1 MFLKRFGPYFSYLKP
16 VRKQFALGLGF
27 GLISA
32 AASGAGLPFI
42 IKFLVPLVTSDDKPQ
57 GMALILLLSS
67 IPLAFTLRA
76 LGGFLNAYYMAY
88 AGMHVL
94 ERLRIM
100 VFEKIQHLP
109 LAFFHKNNV
118 GDLMSRVMGD
128 TGQLQT
134 ALVKV
139 VNSLVKEPATLVSAI
154 GFLIY
159 LTISESEVAF
169 MLIALA
175 TIPACVLPIRA
186 IGTRILKKSRQA
198 QQQAGELNNVL
209 NENLSAV
216 REVRAYNLETREID
230 RFTAAVR
237 KLFQLALKTV
247 KYDKMLSP
255 LIELTTAFALSFS
268 LYVAVQ
274 RNISPEVI
282 ASILTALYMC
292 YEPIKKLG
300 GVSNTIRKA
309 QASLDRLEYVLHTD
323 DTVPEAD
330 NPKPLT
336 AVTGEICF
344 NNVTFAYDNEVALN
358 KVSAKIEPNQAIA
371 LVGPSGAGKTTFAN
385 LVPRFYD
392 VIQGSVT
399 LDGVD
404 IRELSKADL
413 RSQIALVSQESLLFS
428 DTIANN
434 IRLSKVD
441 ATLDEVKEAARM
453 AHAHDFIEAFEDG
466 YETLVGER
474 GSRLSGGQR
483 QRIAIARAFLKNAPI
498 IILDEPTS
506 ALDAESEHQIQAAL
520 EGLSKGRT
528 VLIIA
533 HRFSTIQ
540 HADRIFVFDD
550 GEIIAN
556 GTHTELY
563 QSNPLYTSL
572 YDKQAKTAL
581 STNSEPTES

>member
-42 IKFLVPLVTSDDKPQ
+42 IQYLVPLVTSDDKPE

-76 LGGFLNAYYMAY
+76 LGGFLNAYFMAY

-94 ERLRIM
+94 ERLRCM
-100 VFEKIQHLP
+100 VFEKIQFLP
-109 LAFFHKNNV
+109 VAFFHKNNV

-139 VNSLVKEPATLVSAI
+139 VNSLVKEPATLVSAV

-175 TIPACVLPIRA
+175 TVPACVLPIRA
-186 IGTRILKKSRQA
+186 IGSRILKKAKLA
-198 QQQAGELNNVL
+198 QNQAGELNNVL

-216 REVRAYNLETREID
+216 REVRAYSLETREID
-230 RFTAAVR
+230 RFSAAAR
-237 KLFQLALKTV
+237 KFFKLTLKTV
-247 KYDKMLSP
+247 KYDKALSP
-255 LIELTTAFALSFS
+255 LIELTTAFALCFS

-274 RNISPEVI
+274 KDIQPEII

-309 QASLDRLEYVLHTD
+309 QASLDRLEYVLLSE
-323 DTVPEAD
+323 DTVPEAA
-330 NPKPLT
+330 NPKSFRSV
-336 AVTGEICF
+336 AGEIEF
-344 NNVTFAYDNEVALN
+344 NNVTFSYDDEVALKSVN
-358 KVSAKIEPNQAIA
+358 VMIKPSQVIA

-392 VIQGSVT
+392 AVEGNVRI
-399 LDGVD
+399 DGIDV
-404 IRELSKADL
+404 RELDKHEL
-413 RSQIALVSQESLLFS
+413 RAQIALVSQESLLFS

-434 IRLSKVD
+434 IRLSKPD
-441 ATLDEVKEAARM
+441 ASLDEIHAAARM
-453 AHAHDFIEAFEDG
+453 ANAHDFIEAFQDG
-466 YETLVGER
+466 YDTLVGER

-483 QRIAIARAFLKNAPI
+483 QRIAIARAFLKDAPI

-506 ALDAESEHQIQAAL
+506 ALDAESEHNIQAAL
-520 EGLSKGRT
+520 ETLAKGRT

-540 HADRIFVFDD
+540 HADRIFVFED
-550 GEIIAN
+550 GHIIAQ
-556 GTHTELY
+556 GPHRELY
-563 QSNPLYTSL
+563 QSNKLYTSL
-572 YDKQAKTAL
+572 YDKQAKTAQ
-581 STNSEPTES
+581 SDHT

>member
-42 IKFLVPLVTSDDKPQ
+42 IQYLVPLVTSDDKPE
-57 GMALILLLSS
+57 GMALILLLLS
-67 IPLAFTLRA
+67 IPLAFSLRA

-94 ERLRIM
+94 ERLRCM
-100 VFEKIQHLP
+100 VFEKIQFLP

-139 VNSLVKEPATLVSAI
+139 VNSLVKEPATLVSAV

-175 TIPACVLPIRA
+175 TVPACVLPIRA
-186 IGTRILKKSRQA
+186 IGSRILKKAKLA
-198 QQQAGELNNVL
+198 QNQAGELNNVL

-216 REVRAYNLETREID
+216 REVRAYSLETREID
-230 RFTAAVR
+230 RFSAAAR
-237 KLFQLALKTV
+237 KLFKLTLKTV
-247 KYDKMLSP
+247 KYDKALSP
-255 LIELTTAFALSFS
+255 LIELTTAFALCFS

-274 RNISPEVI
+274 KDIQPEII

-309 QASLDRLEYVLHTD
+309 QASLDRLEYVLHSE
-323 DTVPEAD
+323 DTVPETES
-330 NPKPLT
+330 PKALGK
-336 AVTGEICF
+336 VSGEIHF
-344 NNVTFAYDNEVALN
+344 DNVTFRYAEEAALKSVN
-358 KVSAKIEPNQAIA
+358 VTINAGEAIA
-371 LVGPSGAGKTTFAN
+371 LIGPSGAGKTTFAN

-392 VIQGSVT
+392 AVEGNVSI
-399 LDGVD
+399 DGIDV
-404 IRELSKADL
+404 RELDKHEL
-413 RSQIALVSQESLLFS
+413 RAQIALVSQESLLFS

-434 IRLSKVD
+434 IRLSKPD
-441 ATLDEVKEAARM
+441 ASLDEIHAAARM
-453 AHAHDFIEAFEDG
+453 ANAHDFIEAFEDG
-466 YETLVGER
+466 YDTLVGER

-483 QRIAIARAFLKNAPI
+483 QRIAIARAFLKDAPI

-506 ALDAESEHQIQAAL
+506 ALDAESEHNIQAAL
-520 EGLSKGRT
+520 ETLAKGRT

-540 HADRIFVFDD
+540 HADRIFVFED
-550 GEIIAN
+550 GHIIAQ
-556 GTHTELY
+556 GPHRELY
-563 QSNPLYTSL
+563 QSNELYTSL
-572 YDKQAKTAL
+572 YDKQAKTTQ
-581 STNSEPTES
+581 SDHT

>member
-42 IKFLVPLVTSDDKPQ
+42 IQYLVPLVTSDDKPQ

-67 IPLAFTLRA
+67 IPLAFSLRA
-76 LGGFLNAYYMAY
+76 LGGFLNAYFMAY

-94 ERLRIM
+94 ERLRCM
-100 VFEKIQHLP
+100 VFEKIQFLP
-109 LAFFHKNNV
+109 VAFFHKNNV

-139 VNSLVKEPATLVSAI
+139 VNSLVKEPATLVSAV

-175 TIPACVLPIRA
+175 TVPACVLPIRA
-186 IGTRILKKSRQA
+186 IGSRILKKAKLA
-198 QQQAGELNNVL
+198 QNQAGELNNVL

-216 REVRAYNLETREID
+216 REVRAYSLETREIN
-230 RFTAAVR
+230 RFSAAAR
-237 KLFQLALKTV
+237 KFFKLTLKTV
-247 KYDKMLSP
+247 KYDKALSP
-255 LIELTTAFALSFS
+255 LIELTTAFALCFS

-274 RNISPEVI
+274 KDIQPEII

-309 QASLDRLEYVLHTD
+309 QASLDRLEYVLHSE
-323 DTVPEAD
+323 DTVPEAV
-330 NPKPLT
+330 NPKSFQSV
-336 AVTGEICF
+336 AGEIEF
-344 NNVTFAYDNEVALN
+344 NNVTFSYDDEVALKSVN
-358 KVSAKIEPNQAIA
+358 VMIKPSQVIA

-392 VIQGSVT
+392 AVEGNVSI
-399 LDGVD
+399 DGIDV
-404 IRELSKADL
+404 RELDKHGL
-413 RSQIALVSQESLLFS
+413 RAQIALVSQESLLFS

-434 IRLSKVD
+434 IRLSKPD
-441 ATLDEVKEAARM
+441 ASLDEIHAAARM
-453 AHAHDFIEAFEDG
+453 ANAHDFIEAFEDG
-466 YETLVGER
+466 YDTLVGER

-483 QRIAIARAFLKNAPI
+483 QRIAIARAFLKDAPI

-506 ALDAESEHQIQAAL
+506 ALDAESEHNIQAAL
-520 EGLSKGRT
+520 ETLAKGRT
-528 VLIIA
+528 VIIIA

-540 HADRIFVFDD
+540 HADRIFVFED
-550 GEIIAN
+550 GHIIAQ
-556 GTHTELY
+556 GPHRELY
-563 QSNPLYTSL
+563 QSNELYTSL
-572 YDKQAKTAL
+572 YDKQAKTTQ
-581 STNSEPTES
+581 SDHT

>member
-42 IKFLVPLVTSDDKPQ
+42 IQYLVPLVTSDDKPQ

-67 IPLAFTLRA
+67 IPLAFSLRA
-76 LGGFLNAYYMAY
+76 LGGFLNAYFMAY

-94 ERLRIM
+94 ERLRCM
-100 VFEKIQHLP
+100 VFEKIQFLP
-109 LAFFHKNNV
+109 VAFFHKNNV

-139 VNSLVKEPATLVSAI
+139 VNSLVKEPATLVSAV

-175 TIPACVLPIRA
+175 TVPACVLPIRA
-186 IGTRILKKSRQA
+186 IGSRILKKAKLA
-198 QQQAGELNNVL
+198 QNQAGELNNVL

-216 REVRAYNLETREID
+216 REVRAYSLETREID
-230 RFTAAVR
+230 RFSAAAR
-237 KLFQLALKTV
+237 KLFKLTLKTV
-247 KYDKMLSP
+247 KYDKALSP
-255 LIELTTAFALSFS
+255 LIELTTAFALCFS

-274 RNISPEVI
+274 KDIQPEII

-309 QASLDRLEYVLHTD
+309 QASLDRLEYVLHSV
-323 DTVPEAD
+323 DTVPEAA
-330 NPKPLT
+330 NPKSFQSV
-336 AVTGEICF
+336 AGEIEF
-344 NNVTFAYDNEVALN
+344 NNVTFSYDDEVALKSVN
-358 KVSAKIEPNQAIA
+358 VMIKPSQVIA

-392 VIQGSVT
+392 AVEGNVRI
-399 LDGVD
+399 DGIDV
-404 IRELSKADL
+404 RELDKHEL
-413 RSQIALVSQESLLFS
+413 RAQIALVSQESLLFS

-434 IRLSKVD
+434 IRLGKPE
-441 ATLDEVKEAARM
+441 ATLEEIKRAARM
-453 AHAHDFIEAFEDG
+453 ANAHDFIEAFQDG
-466 YETLVGER
+466 YDTLVGER

-483 QRIAIARAFLKNAPI
+483 QRIAIARAFLKDAPI

-506 ALDAESEHQIQAAL
+506 ALDAESEHNIQTAL
-520 EGLSKGRT
+520 ETLAKGRT

-540 HADRIFVFDD
+540 HADSIFVFED
-550 GEIIAN
+550 GHIIAQ
-556 GTHTELY
+556 GPHRELY
-563 QSNPLYTSL
+563 QSNELYTSL
-572 YDKQAKTAL
+572 YDKQAKTAQ
-581 STNSEPTES
+581 SDHT

>member
-42 IKFLVPLVTSDDKPQ
+42 IQYLVPLVTSDDKPQ

-67 IPLAFTLRA
+67 IPLAFSLRA
-76 LGGFLNAYYMAY
+76 LGGFLNAYFMAY

-94 ERLRIM
+94 ERLRCM
-100 VFEKIQHLP
+100 VFEKIQFLP
-109 LAFFHKNNV
+109 VAFFHKNNV

-139 VNSLVKEPATLVSAI
+139 VNSLVKEPATLVSAV

-175 TIPACVLPIRA
+175 TVPACVLPIRA
-186 IGTRILKKSRQA
+186 IGSRILKKAKLA
-198 QQQAGELNNVL
+198 QNQAGELNNVL

-216 REVRAYNLETREID
+216 REVRAYSLETREID
-230 RFTAAVR
+230 RFSAAAR
-237 KLFQLALKTV
+237 KLFKLTLKTV
-247 KYDKMLSP
+247 KYDKALSP
-255 LIELTTAFALSFS
+255 LIELTTAFALCFS

-274 RNISPEVI
+274 KDIQPEII

-309 QASLDRLEYVLHTD
+309 QASLDRLEYVLHSV
-323 DTVPEAD
+323 DTVPEAA
-330 NPKPLT
+330 NPKSFQSV
-336 AVTGEICF
+336 AGEIEF
-344 NNVTFAYDNEVALN
+344 NNVTFSYDDEVALKSVN
-358 KVSAKIEPNQAIA
+358 VMIKPSQVIA

-392 VIQGSVT
+392 AVEGNVSI
-399 LDGVD
+399 DGIDV
-404 IRELSKADL
+404 RELDKHEL
-413 RSQIALVSQESLLFS
+413 RAQIALVSQESLLFS

-434 IRLSKVD
+434 IRLGKPE
-441 ATLDEVKEAARM
+441 ATLEEIKRAARM
-453 AHAHDFIEAFEDG
+453 ANAHDFIEAFQDG
-466 YETLVGER
+466 YDTLVGER

-483 QRIAIARAFLKNAPI
+483 QRIAIARAFLKDAPI

-506 ALDAESEHQIQAAL
+506 ALDAESEHNIQTAL
-520 EGLSKGRT
+520 ETLAKGRT

-540 HADRIFVFDD
+540 HADSIFVFED
-550 GEIIAN
+550 GHIIAQ
-556 GTHTELY
+556 GPHRELY
-563 QSNPLYTSL
+563 QSNELYTSL
-572 YDKQAKTAL
+572 YDKQAKTTQ
-581 STNSEPTES
+581 SDHT

>member
-42 IKFLVPLVTSDDKPQ
+42 IQYLVPLVTSDDKPQ

-67 IPLAFTLRA
+67 IPLAFSLRA
-76 LGGFLNAYYMAY
+76 LGGFLNAYFMAY

-94 ERLRIM
+94 ERLRCM
-100 VFEKIQHLP
+100 VFEKIQFLP
-109 LAFFHKNNV
+109 VAFFHKNNV

-139 VNSLVKEPATLVSAI
+139 VNSLVKEPATLVSAV

-175 TIPACVLPIRA
+175 TVPACVLPIRA
-186 IGTRILKKSRQA
+186 IGSRILKKAKLA
-198 QQQAGELNNVL
+198 QNQAGELNNVL

-216 REVRAYNLETREID
+216 REVRAYSLETREIN
-230 RFTAAVR
+230 RFSAAAR
-237 KLFQLALKTV
+237 KLFKLTLKTV
-247 KYDKMLSP
+247 KYDKALSP
-255 LIELTTAFALSFS
+255 LIELTTAFALCFS

-274 RNISPEVI
+274 KDIQPEII

-309 QASLDRLEYVLHTD
+309 QASLDRLEYVLHSE
-323 DTVPEAD
+323 DTVPEAV
-330 NPKPLT
+330 NPKSFQSV
-336 AVTGEICF
+336 AGEIEF
-344 NNVTFAYDNEVALN
+344 NNVTFSYDDEVALKSVN
-358 KVSAKIEPNQAIA
+358 VMIKPSQVIA

-392 VIQGSVT
+392 AVEGNVSI
-399 LDGVD
+399 DGIDV
-404 IRELSKADL
+404 RELDKHEL
-413 RSQIALVSQESLLFS
+413 RAQIALVSQESLLFS

-434 IRLSKVD
+434 IRLGKPE
-441 ATLDEVKEAARM
+441 ATLEEIKRAARM
-453 AHAHDFIEAFEDG
+453 ANAHDFIEAFQDG
-466 YETLVGER
+466 YDTLVGER

-483 QRIAIARAFLKNAPI
+483 QRIAIARALLKDAPI

-506 ALDAESEHQIQAAL
+506 ALDAESEHNIQAAL
-520 EGLSKGRT
+520 ETLAKGRT

-540 HADRIFVFDD
+540 HADSIFVFED
-550 GEIIAN
+550 GHIIAQ
-556 GTHTELY
+556 GPHRELY
-563 QSNPLYTSL
+563 QSNELYTSL
-572 YDKQAKTAL
+572 YDKQAKTTQ
-581 STNSEPTES
+581 SDHT

>member
-42 IKFLVPLVTSDDKPQ
+42 IQYLVPLVTSDDKPQ

-67 IPLAFTLRA
+67 IPLAFSLRA
-76 LGGFLNAYYMAY
+76 LGGFLNAYFMAY

-94 ERLRIM
+94 ERLRCM
-100 VFEKIQHLP
+100 VFEKIQFLP
-109 LAFFHKNNV
+109 VAFFHKNNV

-139 VNSLVKEPATLVSAI
+139 VNSLVKEPATLVSAV

-175 TIPACVLPIRA
+175 TVPACVLPIRA
-186 IGTRILKKSRQA
+186 IGSRILKKAKLA
-198 QQQAGELNNVL
+198 QNQAGELNNVL

-216 REVRAYNLETREID
+216 REVRAYSLETREID
-230 RFTAAVR
+230 RFSAAAR
-237 KLFQLALKTV
+237 KLFKLTLKTV
-247 KYDKMLSP
+247 KYDKALSP
-255 LIELTTAFALSFS
+255 LIELTTAFALCFS

-274 RNISPEVI
+274 KDIQPEII

-309 QASLDRLEYVLHTD
+309 QASLDRLEYVLHSE
-323 DTVPEAD
+323 DTVPEAA
-330 NPKPLT
+330 NPKSFQSV
-336 AVTGEICF
+336 AGEIEF
-344 NNVTFAYDNEVALN
+344 NNVTFSYDDEVALKSVN
-358 KVSAKIEPNQAIA
+358 VMIKPSQVIA

-392 VIQGSVT
+392 AVEGNVSI
-399 LDGVD
+399 DGIDV
-404 IRELSKADL
+404 RELDKHEL
-413 RSQIALVSQESLLFS
+413 RAQIALVSQESLLFS

-434 IRLSKVD
+434 IRLGKPE
-441 ATLDEVKEAARM
+441 ATLEEIKRAARM
-453 AHAHDFIEAFEDG
+453 ANAHDFIEAFQDG
-466 YETLVGER
+466 YDTLVGER

-483 QRIAIARAFLKNAPI
+483 QRIAIARAFLKDAPI

-506 ALDAESEHQIQAAL
+506 ALDAESEHNIQAAL
-520 EGLSKGRT
+520 ETLAKGRT

-540 HADRIFVFDD
+540 HADSIFVFED
-550 GEIIAN
+550 GHIIAQ
-556 GTHTELY
+556 GPHRELY
-563 QSNPLYTSL
+563 QSNELYTSL
-572 YDKQAKTAL
+572 YDKQAKTTQ
-581 STNSEPTES
+581 SDHT

>member
-42 IKFLVPLVTSDDKPQ
+42 IQYLVPLVTSDDKPE
-57 GMALILLLSS
+57 GMALILLLLS
-67 IPLAFTLRA
+67 IPLAFSLRA

-139 VNSLVKEPATLVSAI
+139 VNSLVKEPATLVSAV

-175 TIPACVLPIRA
+175 TVPACVLPIRA
-186 IGTRILKKSRQA
+186 IGSRILKKAKLA
-198 QQQAGELNNVL
+198 QNQAGELNNVL

-216 REVRAYNLETREID
+216 REVRAYSLETREID
-230 RFTAAVR
+230 RFSAAAR
-237 KLFQLALKTV
+237 KLFKLTLKTV
-247 KYDKMLSP
+247 KYDKALSP
-255 LIELTTAFALSFS
+255 LIELTTAFALCFS

-274 RNISPEVI
+274 KDIQPEII

-300 GVSNTIRKA
+300 AVSNTIRQA
-309 QASLDRLEYVLHTD
+309 QASLDRLEYVLHSE
-323 DTVPEAD
+323 DTVPETES
-330 NPKPLT
+330 PKALGKIS
-336 AVTGEICF
+336 GEIHF
-344 NNVTFAYDNEVALN
+344 DNVTFRYAEEAALKSVN
-358 KVSAKIEPNQAIA
+358 VTINAGEAIA
-371 LVGPSGAGKTTFAN
+371 LIGPSGAGKTTFAN

-392 VIQGSVT
+392 AVEGNVRI
-399 LDGVD
+399 DGIDV
-404 IRELSKADL
+404 RELDKHEL
-413 RSQIALVSQESLLFS
+413 RAQIALVSQESLLFS
-428 DTIANN
+428 DTITNN
-434 IRLSKVD
+434 IRLSKPD
-441 ATLDEVKEAARM
+441 ASLDEIHAAARM
-453 AHAHDFIEAFEDG
+453 ANAHDFIEAFDDG
-466 YETLVGER
+466 YDTLVGER

-483 QRIAIARAFLKNAPI
+483 QRIAIARAFLKDAPI

-506 ALDAESEHQIQAAL
+506 ALDAESEHNIQAAL
-520 EGLSKGRT
+520 ETLAKGRT

-540 HADRIFVFDD
+540 HADRIFVFED
-550 GEIIAN
+550 GHIIAQ
-556 GTHTELY
+556 GPHRELY
-563 QSNPLYTSL
+563 QSNELYTSL
-572 YDKQAKTAL
+572 YDKQAKTAQ
-581 STNSEPTES
+581 SDHT

>member
-42 IKFLVPLVTSDDKPQ
+42 IQYLVPLVTSDDKPE
-57 GMALILLLSS
+57 GMALILLLLS
-67 IPLAFTLRA
+67 IPLAFSLRA

-154 GFLIY
+154 GFLIF

-175 TIPACVLPIRA
+175 TVPACVLPIRA
-186 IGTRILKKSRQA
+186 IGSRILKKAKLA
-198 QQQAGELNNVL
+198 QNQAGELNNVL

-230 RFTAAVR
+230 RFSAAAR
-237 KLFQLALKTV
+237 KLFKLTLKTV
-247 KYDKMLSP
+247 KYDKALSP
-255 LIELTTAFALSFS
+255 LIELTTAFALCFS

-274 RNISPEVI
+274 KDIQPEII

-300 GVSNTIRKA
+300 AVSNTIRQA
-309 QASLDRLEYVLHTD
+309 QASLDRLEYVLHSE
-323 DTVPEAD
+323 DTVPETES
-330 NPKPLT
+330 PKAL
-336 AVTGEICF
+336 GKISGQIHF
-344 NNVTFAYDNEVALN
+344 DNVTFRYAEEAALKSVN
-358 KVSAKIEPNQAIA
+358 VTINAGEAIA
-371 LVGPSGAGKTTFAN
+371 LIGPSGAGKTTFAN

-392 VIQGSVT
+392 AVEGNVRI
-399 LDGVD
+399 DGIDV
-404 IRELSKADL
+404 RELDKHEL
-413 RSQIALVSQESLLFS
+413 RAQIALVSQESLLFS
-428 DTIANN
+428 DTITNN
-434 IRLSKVD
+434 IRLSKPD
-441 ATLDEVKEAARM
+441 ASLDEIHAAARM
-453 AHAHDFIEAFEDG
+453 ANAHDFIEAFEDG
-466 YETLVGER
+466 YDTLVGER

-483 QRIAIARAFLKNAPI
+483 QRIAIARAFLKDAPI

-506 ALDAESEHQIQAAL
+506 ALDAESEHNIQAAL
-520 EGLSKGRT
+520 ETLAKGRT

-540 HADRIFVFDD
+540 HADRIFVFED
-550 GEIIAN
+550 GHIIAQ
-556 GTHTELY
+556 GPHRELY
-563 QSNPLYTSL
+563 QSNELYTSL
-572 YDKQAKTAL
+572 YDKQAKTAQ
-581 STNSEPTES
+581 SDHT

>member
-42 IKFLVPLVTSDDKPQ
+42 IQYLVPLVTSDDKPE
-57 GMALILLLSS
+57 GMALILLLLS
-67 IPLAFTLRA
+67 IPLAFSLRA

-139 VNSLVKEPATLVSAI
+139 VNSLVKEPATLVSAV

-175 TIPACVLPIRA
+175 TVPACVLPIRA
-186 IGTRILKKSRQA
+186 IGSRILKKAKLA
-198 QQQAGELNNVL
+198 QNQAGELNNVL

-216 REVRAYNLETREID
+216 REVRAYSLETREID
-230 RFTAAVR
+230 RFSAAAR
-237 KLFQLALKTV
+237 KLFKLTLKTV
-247 KYDKMLSP
+247 KYDKALSP
-255 LIELTTAFALSFS
+255 LIELTTAFALCFS

-274 RNISPEVI
+274 KDIQPEII

-300 GVSNTIRKA
+300 AVSNTIRQA
-309 QASLDRLEYVLHTD
+309 QASLDRLEYVLHSE
-323 DTVPEAD
+323 DTVPETES
-330 NPKPLT
+330 PKALGKIS
-336 AVTGEICF
+336 GEIHF
-344 NNVTFAYDNEVALN
+344 DNVTFRYAEEAALKSVN
-358 KVSAKIEPNQAIA
+358 VTINAGEAIA
-371 LVGPSGAGKTTFAN
+371 LIGPSGAGKTTFAN

-392 VIQGSVT
+392 AVEGNVRI
-399 LDGVD
+399 DGIDV
-404 IRELSKADL
+404 RELDKHEL
-413 RSQIALVSQESLLFS
+413 RAQIALVSQESLLFS
-428 DTIANN
+428 DTITNN
-434 IRLSKVD
+434 IRLSKPD
-441 ATLDEVKEAARM
+441 ASLDEIHAAARM
-453 AHAHDFIEAFEDG
+453 ANAHDFIEAFEDG
-466 YETLVGER
+466 YDTLVGER

-483 QRIAIARAFLKNAPI
+483 QRIAIARAFLKDAPI

-506 ALDAESEHQIQAAL
+506 ALDAESEHNIQAAL
-520 EGLSKGRT
+520 ETLAKGRT

-540 HADRIFVFDD
+540 HADRIFVFED
-550 GEIIAN
+550 GHIIAQ
-556 GTHTELY
+556 GPHRELY
-563 QSNPLYTSL
+563 QSNELYTSL
-572 YDKQAKTAL
+572 YDKQAKTAQ
-581 STNSEPTES
+581 SDHT

>member
-42 IKFLVPLVTSDDKPQ
+42 IQYLVPLVTSDDKPE
-57 GMALILLLSS
+57 GMALILLLLS
-67 IPLAFTLRA
+67 IPLAFSLRA

-139 VNSLVKEPATLVSAI
+139 VNSLVKEPATLVSAV

-175 TIPACVLPIRA
+175 TVPACVLPIRA
-186 IGTRILKKSRQA
+186 IGSRILKKAKLA
-198 QQQAGELNNVL
+198 QNQAGELNNVL

-230 RFTAAVR
+230 RFSAAAR
-237 KLFQLALKTV
+237 KLFKLALKTV
-247 KYDKMLSP
+247 KYDKALSP
-255 LIELTTAFALSFS
+255 LIELTTAFALCFS

-274 RNISPEVI
+274 KDIQPEII

-300 GVSNTIRKA
+300 AVSNTIRQA
-309 QASLDRLEYVLHTD
+309 QASLDRLEYVLHSE
-323 DTVPEAD
+323 DTVPETES
-330 NPKPLT
+330 PKAL
-336 AVTGEICF
+336 GKISGQIHF
-344 NNVTFAYDNEVALN
+344 DNVTFRYAEEAALKSVN
-358 KVSAKIEPNQAIA
+358 VTINAGEAIA
-371 LVGPSGAGKTTFAN
+371 LIGPSGAGKTTFAN

-392 VIQGSVT
+392 AVEGNVRI
-399 LDGVD
+399 DGIDV
-404 IRELSKADL
+404 RELDKHEL
-413 RSQIALVSQESLLFS
+413 RAQIALVSQESLLFS
-428 DTIANN
+428 DTITNN
-434 IRLSKVD
+434 IRLSKPD
-441 ATLDEVKEAARM
+441 ASLDEIHAAARM
-453 AHAHDFIEAFEDG
+453 ANAHDFIEAFEDG
-466 YETLVGER
+466 YDTLVGER

-483 QRIAIARAFLKNAPI
+483 QRIAIARAFLKDAPI

-506 ALDAESEHQIQAAL
+506 ALDAESEHNIQAAL
-520 EGLSKGRT
+520 ETLAKGRT

-540 HADRIFVFDD
+540 HADRIFVFED
-550 GEIIAN
+550 GHIIAQ
-556 GTHTELY
+556 GPHRELY
-563 QSNPLYTSL
+563 QSNELYTSL
-572 YDKQAKTAL
+572 YDKQAKTTQ
-581 STNSEPTES
+581 SDHT

>member
-42 IKFLVPLVTSDDKPQ
+42 IQYLVPLVTSDDKPQ

-67 IPLAFTLRA
+67 IPLAFSLRA
-76 LGGFLNAYYMAY
+76 LGGFLNAYFMAY

-94 ERLRIM
+94 ERLRCM
-100 VFEKIQHLP
+100 VFEKIQFLP
-109 LAFFHKNNV
+109 VAFFHKNNV

-139 VNSLVKEPATLVSAI
+139 VNSLVKEPATLVSAV

-175 TIPACVLPIRA
+175 TVPACVLPIRA
-186 IGTRILKKSRQA
+186 IGSRILKKAKLA
-198 QQQAGELNNVL
+198 QNQAGELNNVL

-216 REVRAYNLETREID
+216 REVRAYSLETREID
-230 RFTAAVR
+230 RFSAAAR
-237 KLFQLALKTV
+237 KLFKLTLKTV
-247 KYDKMLSP
+247 KYDKALSP
-255 LIELTTAFALSFS
+255 LIELTTAFALCFS

-274 RNISPEVI
+274 KDIQPEII

-309 QASLDRLEYVLHTD
+309 QASLDRLEYVLHSV
-323 DTVPEAD
+323 DTVPEAA
-330 NPKPLT
+330 NPKSFQSV
-336 AVTGEICF
+336 AGEIEF
-344 NNVTFAYDNEVALN
+344 NNVTFSYDDEVALKSVN
-358 KVSAKIEPNQAIA
+358 VMIKPSQVIA

-392 VIQGSVT
+392 AVEGNVSI
-399 LDGVD
+399 DGIDV
-404 IRELSKADL
+404 RELDKHEL
-413 RSQIALVSQESLLFS
+413 RAQIALVSQESLLFS

-434 IRLSKVD
+434 IRLGKPE
-441 ATLDEVKEAARM
+441 ATLEEIKRAARM
-453 AHAHDFIEAFEDG
+453 ANAHDFIEAFQDG
-466 YETLVGER
+466 YDTLVGER

-483 QRIAIARAFLKNAPI
+483 QRIAIARAFLKDAPI

-506 ALDAESEHQIQAAL
+506 ALDAESEHNIQAAL
-520 EGLSKGRT
+520 ETLAKGRT

-540 HADRIFVFDD
+540 HADSIFVFED
-550 GEIIAN
+550 GHIIAQ
-556 GTHTELY
+556 GPHRELY
-563 QSNPLYTSL
+563 QSNELYTSL
-572 YDKQAKTAL
+572 YDKQAKTTQ
-581 STNSEPTES
+581 SDHT

>member
-42 IKFLVPLVTSDDKPQ
+42 IQYLVPLVTSDDKPE
-57 GMALILLLSS
+57 GMALILLLLS
-67 IPLAFTLRA
+67 IPLAFSLRA

-154 GFLIY
+154 GFLIF

-175 TIPACVLPIRA
+175 TVPACVLPIRA
-186 IGTRILKKSRQA
+186 IGSRILKKAKLA
-198 QQQAGELNNVL
+198 QNQAGELNNVL

-216 REVRAYNLETREID
+216 REVRAYSLETREID
-230 RFTAAVR
+230 RFSAAAR
-237 KLFQLALKTV
+237 KLFKLTLKTV
-247 KYDKMLSP
+247 KYDKALSP
-255 LIELTTAFALSFS
+255 LIELTTAFALCFS

-274 RNISPEVI
+274 KDIQPEII

-309 QASLDRLEYVLHTD
+309 QASLDRLEYVLHSE
-323 DTVPEAD
+323 DTVPEAA
-330 NPKPLT
+330 NPKSFQSV
-336 AVTGEICF
+336 AGEIEF
-344 NNVTFAYDNEVALN
+344 NNVTFSYDDEVALKSVN
-358 KVSAKIEPNQAIA
+358 VTINAGEAIA
-371 LVGPSGAGKTTFAN
+371 LIGPSGAGKTTFAN

-392 VIQGSVT
+392 AVEGNVRI
-399 LDGVD
+399 DGIDV
-404 IRELSKADL
+404 RELDKHEL
-413 RSQIALVSQESLLFS
+413 RAQIALVSQESLLFS
-428 DTIANN
+428 DTITNN
-434 IRLSKVD
+434 IRLSKPD
-441 ATLDEVKEAARM
+441 ASLDEIHAAARM
-453 AHAHDFIEAFEDG
+453 ANAHDFIEAFEDG
-466 YETLVGER
+466 YDTLVGER

-483 QRIAIARAFLKNAPI
+483 QRIAIARAFLKDAPI

-506 ALDAESEHQIQAAL
+506 ALDAESEHNIQAAL
-520 EGLSKGRT
+520 ETLAKGRT

-540 HADRIFVFDD
+540 HADRIFVFED
-550 GEIIAN
+550 GHIIAQ
-556 GTHTELY
+556 GPHRELY
-563 QSNPLYTSL
+563 QSNELYTSL
-572 YDKQAKTAL
+572 YDKQAKTTQ
-581 STNSEPTES
+581 SDHT

>member
-1 MFLKRFGPYFSYLKP
+1 MFLKRFGPYFNYLKP

-42 IKFLVPLVTSDDKPQ
+42 IQYLVPLVTSDDKPE
-57 GMALILLLSS
+57 GMALILLLLS
-67 IPLAFTLRA
+67 IPLAFSLRA

-139 VNSLVKEPATLVSAI
+139 VNSLVKEPATLVSAV

-175 TIPACVLPIRA
+175 TVPACVLPIRA
-186 IGTRILKKSRQA
+186 IGSRILKKAKLA
-198 QQQAGELNNVL
+198 QNQAGELNNVL

-216 REVRAYNLETREID
+216 REVRAYNLEAREID
-230 RFTAAVR
+230 RFSAAAR
-237 KLFQLALKTV
+237 KLFKLALKTV
-247 KYDKMLSP
+247 KYDKALSP
-255 LIELTTAFALSFS
+255 LIELTTAFALCFS

-274 RNISPEVI
+274 KDIQPEII

-300 GVSNTIRKA
+300 AVSNTIRQA
-309 QASLDRLEYVLHTD
+309 QASLDRLEYVLHSE
-323 DTVPEAD
+323 DTVPETES
-330 NPKPLT
+330 PKALGK
-336 AVTGEICF
+336 VSGEIHF
-344 NNVTFAYDNEVALN
+344 DNVTFRYAEEAALKSVN
-358 KVSAKIEPNQAIA
+358 VTINAGEAIA
-371 LVGPSGAGKTTFAN
+371 LIGPSGAGKTTFAN

-392 VIQGSVT
+392 AVEGNVRIDGIDVRK
-399 LDGVD
+399 LDKH
-404 IRELSKADL
+404 ELRA
-413 RSQIALVSQESLLFS
+413 QIALVSQESLLFS

-434 IRLSKVD
+434 IRLSKPD
-441 ATLDEVKEAARM
+441 ASLDEIHAAARM
-453 AHAHDFIEAFEDG
+453 ANAHDFIEAFEDG
-466 YETLVGER
+466 YDTLVGER

-483 QRIAIARAFLKNAPI
+483 QRIAIARAFLKDAPI

-506 ALDAESEHQIQAAL
+506 ALDAESEHNIQAAL
-520 EGLSKGRT
+520 ETLAKGRT

-540 HADRIFVFDD
+540 HADRIFVFED
-550 GEIIAN
+550 GHIIAQ
-556 GTHTELY
+556 GPHRELY
-563 QSNPLYTSL
+563 QSNELYTSL
-572 YDKQAKTAL
+572 YDKQAKTAQ
-581 STNSEPTES
+581 SDHT

>member
-42 IKFLVPLVTSDDKPQ
+42 IQYLVPLVTSDDKPE
-57 GMALILLLSS
+57 GMALILLLLS
-67 IPLAFTLRA
+67 IPLAFSLRA

-139 VNSLVKEPATLVSAI
+139 VNSLVKEPATLVSAV

-175 TIPACVLPIRA
+175 TVPACVLPIRA
-186 IGTRILKKSRQA
+186 IGSRILKKAKLA
-198 QQQAGELNNVL
+198 QNQAGELNNVL

-216 REVRAYNLETREID
+216 REVRAYSLETREID
-230 RFTAAVR
+230 RFSAAAR
-237 KLFQLALKTV
+237 KLFKLTLKTV
-247 KYDKMLSP
+247 KYDKALSP
-255 LIELTTAFALSFS
+255 LIELTTAFALCFS

-274 RNISPEVI
+274 KDIQPEII

-300 GVSNTIRKA
+300 AVSNTIRQA
-309 QASLDRLEYVLHTD
+309 QASLDRLEYVLHSE
-323 DTVPEAD
+323 DTVPETES
-330 NPKPLT
+330 PKALGKIS
-336 AVTGEICF
+336 GEIHF
-344 NNVTFAYDNEVALN
+344 DNVTFRYAEEAALKSVN
-358 KVSAKIEPNQAIA
+358 VTINAGEAIA
-371 LVGPSGAGKTTFAN
+371 LIGPSGAGKTTFAN

-392 VIQGSVT
+392 AVEGNVRI
-399 LDGVD
+399 DGIDV
-404 IRELSKADL
+404 RELDKHEL
-413 RSQIALVSQESLLFS
+413 RAQIALVSQESLLFS

-434 IRLSKVD
+434 IRLSKPD
-441 ATLDEVKEAARM
+441 ASLDEIHAAARM
-453 AHAHDFIEAFEDG
+453 ANAHDFIEAFEDG
-466 YETLVGER
+466 YDTLVGER

-483 QRIAIARAFLKNAPI
+483 QRIAIARAFLKDAPI

-506 ALDAESEHQIQAAL
+506 ALDAESEHNIQAAL
-520 EGLSKGRT
+520 ETLAKGRT

-540 HADRIFVFDD
+540 HADRIFVFED
-550 GEIIAN
+550 GHIIAQ
-556 GTHTELY
+556 GPHRELY
-563 QSNPLYTSL
+563 QSNELYTSL
-572 YDKQAKTAL
+572 YDKQAKTTQ
-581 STNSEPTES
+581 SDHT

>member
-42 IKFLVPLVTSDDKPQ
+42 IQYLVPLVTSDDKPE
-57 GMALILLLSS
+57 GMALILLLLS
-67 IPLAFTLRA
+67 IPLAFSLRA

-139 VNSLVKEPATLVSAI
+139 VNSLVKEPATLVSAV

-175 TIPACVLPIRA
+175 TVPACVLPIRA
-186 IGTRILKKSRQA
+186 IGSRILKKAKLA
-198 QQQAGELNNVL
+198 QNQAGELNNVL

-216 REVRAYNLETREID
+216 REVRAYSLETREID
-230 RFTAAVR
+230 RFSAAAR
-237 KLFQLALKTV
+237 KLFKLTLKTV
-247 KYDKMLSP
+247 KYDKALSP
-255 LIELTTAFALSFS
+255 LIELTTAFALCFS

-274 RNISPEVI
+274 KDIQPEII

-300 GVSNTIRKA
+300 AVSNTIRQA
-309 QASLDRLEYVLHTD
+309 QASLDRLEYVLHSE
-323 DTVPEAD
+323 DTVPETES
-330 NPKPLT
+330 PKALGKIS
-336 AVTGEICF
+336 GEIHF
-344 NNVTFAYDNEVALN
+344 DNVTFRYAEEAALKSVN
-358 KVSAKIEPNQAIA
+358 VTINAGEAIA
-371 LVGPSGAGKTTFAN
+371 LIGPSGAGKTTFAN

-392 VIQGSVT
+392 AVEGNVRI
-399 LDGVD
+399 DGIDV
-404 IRELSKADL
+404 RELDKHEL
-413 RSQIALVSQESLLFS
+413 RAQIALVSQESLLFS
-428 DTIANN
+428 DTITNN
-434 IRLSKVD
+434 IRLSKPD
-441 ATLDEVKEAARM
+441 ASLDEIHAAARM
-453 AHAHDFIEAFEDG
+453 ANAHDFIEAFEDG
-466 YETLVGER
+466 YDTLVGER

-483 QRIAIARAFLKNAPI
+483 QRIAIARAFLKDAPI

-506 ALDAESEHQIQAAL
+506 ALDAESEHNIQAAL
-520 EGLSKGRT
+520 ETLAKGRT

-540 HADRIFVFDD
+540 HADRIFVFED
-550 GEIIAN
+550 GHIIAQ
-556 GTHTELY
+556 GPHRELY
-563 QSNPLYTSL
+563 QSNELYTSL
-572 YDKQAKTAL
+572 YDKQAKTTQ
-581 STNSEPTES
+581 SDHT